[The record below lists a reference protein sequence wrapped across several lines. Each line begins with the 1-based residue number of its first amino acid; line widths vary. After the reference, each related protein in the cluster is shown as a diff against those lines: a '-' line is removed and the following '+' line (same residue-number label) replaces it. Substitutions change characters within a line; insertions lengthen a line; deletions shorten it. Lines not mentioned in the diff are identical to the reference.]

1 MRTSLRVLAVCSCAA
16 SLVPGF
22 ARSETQVETQPP
34 AAQAPAPAETSV
46 STSTALPPSTTSD
59 RRTLNGHN
67 FMPAAEAQWPFTI
80 TSLTSQ
86 LLLGYG
92 KTTANLQIRDQTFSG
107 TMEYAGIGGI
117 LAYEYGFMD
126 YFSVRAQLNDTI
138 YSGINGKS
146 ALAVGTEVQF
156 GFGIGATASL
166 PIGDTLRLGVLFDF
180 FTNPALGLTVA
191 SGLRSIADSCNQGS
205 CNVDLSQ
212 IFGTTTVKTVQPAV
226 AAAWAPLRPLGLTAN
241 VAYQHLSS
249 SGATDQSGDAVK
261 VGGAADWDFATMS
274 SVPIGLQLQ
283 ASWLVPLSSPNLQ
296 HVTDFG
302 GGIFYTARK
311 DVAAGAQFVVRRFAV
326 APNTNISTSTYLS
339 TIGLRYFW

>member
-22 ARSETQVETQPP
+22 ARSETQAPET
-34 AAQAPAPAETSV
+34 QAPAPAETSV

-92 KTTANLQIRDQTFSG
+92 KTTANIQIRDQTFSG
-107 TMEYAGIGGI
+107 TAEYAGIGGI

-126 YFSVRAQLNDTI
+126 YFSVRARLTDTI
-138 YSGINGKS
+138 FSGINGKS

-156 GFGIGATASL
+156 AFGVGATASV

-191 SGLRSIADSCNQGS
+191 TGLQSVANTCSEPSGCHL
-205 CNVDLSQ
+205 DLSQ
-212 IFGTTTVKTVQPAV
+212 IFGTTTVKTLQPAV
-226 AAAWAPLRPLGLTAN
+226 AASWAPIRQLGLTAN

-249 SGATDQSGDAVK
+249 SGATDQSGDTV
-261 VGGAADWDFATMS
+261 VIGGAADWDFATMS

-283 ASWLVPLSSPNLQ
+283 ASWLVPFSSNGLQ

-311 DVAAGAQFVVRRFAV
+311 DVAAGAQFIVRRFAV
-326 APNTNISTSTYLS
+326 APNTAITTSTYLS